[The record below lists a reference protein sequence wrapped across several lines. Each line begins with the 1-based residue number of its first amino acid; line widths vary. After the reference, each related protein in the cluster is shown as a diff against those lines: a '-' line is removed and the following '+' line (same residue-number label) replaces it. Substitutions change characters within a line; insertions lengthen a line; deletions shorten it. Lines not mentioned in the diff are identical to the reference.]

1 MVLFV
6 QSLIKIMERHFH
18 MFEIFY
24 SRDSLKPWIS
34 RLGDLKSRKSPE
46 VHLERSRNT
55 LRSKAKALS
64 DATPFCC
71 SNQAH
76 LLHEEK
82 CSE

>member
-34 RLGDLKSRKSPE
+34 RLGD
-46 VHLERSRNT
+46 
-55 LRSKAKALS
+55 
-64 DATPFCC
+64 PFSFFVFSIEWKVNAQYKFCR
-71 SNQAH
+71 
-76 LLHEEK
+76 
-82 CSE
+82 